1 MKAKTCWCALCITSV
16 HKLQESLQGTW
27 WKQTSSTTQ
36 CHGPWS
42 YSSATRQ
49 GERNNLCRGP
59 QRRKSTWVR
68 ISTMNGNKIVER
80 TRYLFWNF
88 EEFYRTVYTSSR
100 HKLNCDDSL
109 AGYVWFICLISN
121 GGYTTWIAGTHCSNM
136 NWSMDPHCRKPISKA
151 CIIYKLISLLKVT
164 SKLTVS
170 VAMVLNGGG
179 CVSPFHPVF
188 VLYKRLIRG
197 KKSIS
202 RQWTN
207 ATVTNA
213 GLG

>member
-1 MKAKTCWCALCITSV
+1 MLETNLN
-16 HKLQESLQGTW
+16 KLLNDIVLDHIPQQLGRVKET
-27 WKQTSSTTQ
+27 
-36 CHGPWS
+36 
-42 YSSATRQ
+42 
-49 GERNNLCRGP
+49 NLCQGP

-68 ISTMNGNKIVER
+68 INHEWWQNSGENSISLLK
-80 TRYLFWNF
+80 L
-88 EEFYRTVYTSSR
+88 EEFYKTVYTSSR

-121 GGYTTWIAGTHCSNM
+121 GGYTTGIAGIHCSNM

-151 CIIYKLISLLKVT
+151 CIIYKLISLPKVT

-170 VAMVLNGGG
+170 VAMVLNGDG
-179 CVSPFHPVF
+179 CVSPSHPVF

-207 ATVTNA
+207 STVTNS

>member
-1 MKAKTCWCALCITSV
+1 MYINCKKV
-16 HKLQESLQGTW
+16 YHGHDDGNKLDQA
-27 WKQTSSTTQ
+27 TQ
-36 CHGPWS
+36 CHGTWS

-49 GERNNLCRGP
+49 GERN
-59 QRRKSTWVR
+59 KSVLRTTEKKSIWVR
-68 ISTMNGNKIVER
+68 ISIMNGNKIVER
-80 TRYLFWNF
+80 TWYLFWN
-88 EEFYRTVYTSSR
+88 SR
-100 HKLNCDDSL
+100 NSTKQFTPHLDTNWIVIIL
-109 AGYVWFICLISN
+109 WQAIYVWFICLISN

-136 NWSMDPHCRKPISKA
+136 NWSMDPHCQKPILEA
-151 CIIYKLISLLKVT
+151 CIIYKLISLPKVT

-179 CVSPFHPVF
+179 CVSPSHPVF

-207 ATVTNA
+207 ATVTNS